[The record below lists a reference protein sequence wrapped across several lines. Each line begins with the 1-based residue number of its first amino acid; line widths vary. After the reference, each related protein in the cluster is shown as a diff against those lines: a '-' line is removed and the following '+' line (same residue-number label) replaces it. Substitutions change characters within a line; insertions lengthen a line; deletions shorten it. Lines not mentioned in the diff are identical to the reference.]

1 MKKDTEQGIRL
12 NKYLSH
18 NTKYSRRE
26 ADDLIKA
33 GHVKIRGKVVTD
45 LATRVQKGDKVFLKG
60 RFVHPKT
67 EFTVIVYHKRK
78 GELVTKK
85 DDRGRKT
92 IYDQL
97 PKRYHHFIPVGRL
110 DYASEGLVLLTDSP
124 DVATALM
131 RSPLERVYYLKI
143 RGEVTE
149 GMTNAMREGLFVEN
163 ATKGA
168 HPKSE
173 ITSMEFAP
181 FLWYKIQKSSGGY
194 TKLKVAI
201 NEGKNRELR
210 RFFAYFDAEVV
221 DLKRVEFGGISL
233 DTLPP
238 GKVRFLSK
246 SEYHSLHTFLDGL
259 KKEKRGE
266 L

>member
-1 MKKDTEQGIRL
+1 MENMRL

-26 ADDLIKA
+26 ADELIKN
-33 GHVKIRGKVVTD
+33 GHVKIKGKVVTD
-45 LATRVQKGDKVFLKG
+45 LSTRVQKGDKVYLKG
-60 RFVHPKT
+60 RFVHPKN
-67 EFTVIVYHKRK
+67 EFTVLVYNKQK

-92 IYDQL
+92 IYDNL
-97 PKRYHHFIPVGRL
+97 SKRYHHFIPIGRL
-110 DYASEGLVLLTDSP
+110 DYASEGLVLLTDAP

-131 RSPLERVYYLKI
+131 TSDLERVYYLKI
-143 RGEVTE
+143 KGSVTE
-149 GMTNAMREGLFVEN
+149 AMEEAMKRGLHADV

-173 ITSMEFAP
+173 IVSMDFAP
-181 FLWYKIQKSSGGY
+181 FLWYKIQKESGGY

-210 RFFAYFDAEVV
+210 RFFGYFDADVM

-233 DTLPP
+233 DIPP
-238 GKVRFLSK
+238 GKSRFLTK
-246 SEYHSLHTFLDGL
+246 TEYHSLHTYLQGL
-259 KKEKRGE
+259 KKSRD
-266 L
+266 